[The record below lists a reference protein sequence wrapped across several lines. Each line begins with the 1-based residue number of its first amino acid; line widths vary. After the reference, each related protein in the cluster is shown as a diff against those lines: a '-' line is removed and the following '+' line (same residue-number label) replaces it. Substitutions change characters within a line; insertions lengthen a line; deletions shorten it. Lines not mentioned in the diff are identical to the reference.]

1 MSHKSYRINTKI
13 NNGDTVLKV
22 NLKQGID
29 TLKVLSLEVNTED
42 AYQRNKKAFTLRTE
56 VTPCNQKFEFI
67 HGSREP
73 PPAKLKFPASS
84 TGRGSRH
91 GSSAGW

>member
-29 TLKVLSLEVNTED
+29 TLKVLSLEVNSED
-42 AYQRNKKAFTLRTE
+42 AYQLHT
-56 VTPCNQKFEFI
+56 
-67 HGSREP
+67 
-73 PPAKLKFPASS
+73 
-84 TGRGSRH
+84 
-91 GSSAGW
+91 